1 MYIFKWLLYKCVK
14 YIGLL
19 VSLHLLGYPIVYN
32 IDMVMLYLCL
42 HMYDDILHVEHWQ
55 MDEVNDLSAADTKE
69 LEERKCSLCNNS
81 GVCVCNDYTS
91 NNVR

>member
-1 MYIFKWLLYKCVK
+1 
-14 YIGLL
+14 
-19 VSLHLLGYPIVYN
+19 
-32 IDMVMLYLCL
+32 
-42 HMYDDILHVEHWQ
+42 

-81 GVCVCNDYTS
+81 GVCMCNDYTS